1 MLQPRRGLPRLMR
14 TRGVNDKLENMDD
27 SIRGWTR
34 DVGLISGGKLEAM
47 LEGYRN
53 VLISFRWLTFE
64 DSAT

>member
-1 MLQPRRGLPRLMR
+1 MR
-14 TRGVNDKLENMDD
+14 TKGVNDKLENMDD

-47 LEGYRN
+47 LKGYRN

>member
-1 MLQPRRGLPRLMR
+1 MLQPRRGLPGLMR